1 MEILNVGFP
10 ELFFI
15 LVLMLIL
22 LGPEGMAK
30 TARTAAR
37 EIRKI
42 IRSPLWSELM
52 KTQRDIQDL
61 PQRLVRE
68 AGIDDLSNE
77 VRQINQDV
85 IQKIQPPSQAQLTE
99 SAGDQVL
106 PASDDISDLD
116 PAQTPT
122 EFQPGPPGIDPS
134 NQPEPSTHYPQ
145 TIEDPSATQEN
156 SAEDRP

>member
-1 MEILNVGFP
+1 MEILNVGIP
-10 ELFFI
+10 ELLFI
-15 LVLMLIL
+15 LILMLIL
-22 LGPEGMAK
+22 LGPEGMSK

-68 AGIDDLSNE
+68 AGIDDLSKE
-77 VRQINQDV
+77 VQQIKQDV
-85 IQKIQPPSQAQLTE
+85 NQKIQPPGSVHITG
-99 SAGDQVL
+99 SAVNQVL
-106 PASDDISDLD
+106 PASDDTSELDSD
-116 PAQTPT
+116 QTPT
-122 EFQPGPPGIDPS
+122 ENQPGTPGIDPS

-145 TIEDPSATQEN
+145 TIEDPSTAQEN
-156 SAEDRP
+156 PAEDRP